1 MSDLIDSTIKF
12 EATNE
17 AIWKKASILLES
29 LDISDDDSSV
39 MSFLLEQFHLVI
51 RSKFGRRYNKHV
63 LILAAEILNISPA
76 AYRMLRRS
84 RVIILP
90 SERLIRKLLSNSF
103 QDNDLGKIFEK
114 LKPEQRLVN
123 VLFDITKIKNKNPEK
138 KSEISEFSL
147 VARVRWKRRPHTR
160 ITPMYS
166 YCMGRF
172 WVAST
177 RGC

>member
-1 MSDLIDSTIKF
+1 MGIPKNSLIHRWSQLSDLIDSTIKF

-39 MSFLLEQFHLVI
+39 MTFLLEQFHLMI

-76 AYRMLRRS
+76 AYKMLRRS
-84 RVIILP
+84 RAIILP

-103 QDNDLGKIFEK
+103 QDNGAE
-114 LKPEQRLVN
+114 
-123 VLFDITKIKNKNPEK
+123 
-138 KSEISEFSL
+138 
-147 VARVRWKRRPHTR
+147 A
-160 ITPMYS
+160 
-166 YCMGRF
+166 C
-172 WVAST
+172 
-177 RGC
+177 